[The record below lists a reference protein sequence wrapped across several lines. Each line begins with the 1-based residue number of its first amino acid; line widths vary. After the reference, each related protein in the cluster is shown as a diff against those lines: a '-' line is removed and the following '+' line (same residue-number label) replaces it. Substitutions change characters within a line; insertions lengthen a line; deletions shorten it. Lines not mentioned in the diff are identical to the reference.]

1 LPSWQNKLI
10 ETDIR
15 QKAWRR
21 AGLLLFQPATRGAA
35 SVVSLGAILP
45 HWKLDGCS
53 QETGQLRGQV
63 Q

>member
-53 QETGQLRGQV
+53 QETG
-63 Q
+63 